1 MDYVRTLGEGYFADS
16 AGWTF
21 GVMECP
27 QIIDLALVESSVV
40 NRHAFCGI
48 AVRSTNYDVSRNIG
62 QGVMPF

>member
-1 MDYVRTLGEGYFADS
+1 MGFVSPFTMIVRNISLIFS
-16 AGWTF
+16 
-21 GVMECP
+21 
-27 QIIDLALVESSVV
+27 LALVESSVV